1 MNRKLVNFVTFQ
13 AGWFA
18 CVLGAANGLPWLGV
32 LLVCLI
38 VAAHIKM
45 ADRPRVELKLL
56 LLCVMLGLV
65 FDSLLVSS
73 DWVRYPSGMLI
84 SGIAPYWIL
93 AMWALF
99 STTINLSM
107 AWLKSNLVLAS
118 VMGAVFGPLSY
129 IAGQRL
135 GAIELI
141 DYRSSLIALAV
152 IWALAM
158 PILTFA
164 AGHYDRVRKPA
175 PLVPLQRLS
184 GVSDD

>member
-1 MNRKLVNFVTFQ
+1 MNPKLINFVAFQ

-18 CVLGAANGLPWLGV
+18 CVLGAANGLPWLGL

-38 VAAHIKM
+38 VTAHIKT
-45 ADRPRVELKLL
+45 AERPRVELQLL
-56 LLCVMLGLV
+56 LLCVILGLV
-65 FDSLLVSS
+65 FDSFLVSS
-73 DWVRYPSGMLI
+73 GWVVYPNGVLI
-84 SGIAPYWIL
+84 SGVAPYWIL

-141 DYRSSLIALAV
+141 DDRSSLIALAV

-158 PILTFA
+158 PIITSKA
-164 AGHYDRVRKPA
+164 SRYDRDRA
-175 PLVPLQRLS
+175 PVLVPLQRLS
-184 GVSDD
+184 GGE

>member
-1 MNRKLVNFVTFQ
+1 MNPKLINFVSFQ

-18 CVLGAANGLPWLGV
+18 CVLGAANGMPWLGA

-38 VAAHIKM
+38 VAVHIKM
-45 ADRPRVELKLL
+45 ADRPRVELQLL
-56 LLCVMLGLV
+56 LLCVILGLI
-65 FDSLLVSS
+65 FDSFLVSS
-73 DWVRYPSGMLI
+73 GWVVYPSGVQI
-84 SGIAPYWIL
+84 AGVAPYWIL

-118 VMGAVFGPLSY
+118 VMGAFFGPLSY

-152 IWALAM
+152 IWAVAM
-158 PILTFA
+158 PIITFV
-164 AGHYDRVRKPA
+164 AGRYDRDRA
-175 PLVPLQRLS
+175 PVLVPLQRLS
-184 GVSDD
+184 ESE

>member
-1 MNRKLVNFVTFQ
+1 MNRKLINFIAFQ

-18 CVLGAANGLPWLGV
+18 CVLGAANDLPWLGT

-38 VAAHIKM
+38 VAGHIKM
-45 ADRPRVELKLL
+45 ADRPRVELQLL

-65 FDSLLVSS
+65 FDSFLVSS
-73 DWVRYPSGMLI
+73 GWVLYPSGMLI
-84 SGIAPYWIL
+84 SGVAPYWIL

-99 STTINLSM
+99 SITLNFSM
-107 AWLKSNLVLAS
+107 AWLKSSLVFAS
-118 VMGAVFGPLSY
+118 AMGAVFGPLSY

-158 PILTFA
+158 PILTYA
-164 AGHYDRVRKPA
+164 AGHYDRVRRPA
-175 PLVPLQRLS
+175 PLIPLQRLS

>member
-1 MNRKLVNFVTFQ
+1 MNRKLINFVTFQ

-18 CVLGAANGLPWLGV
+18 CVLGAANGLPWLGT

-45 ADRPRVELKLL
+45 SDRPRVEAQLL
-56 LLCVMLGLV
+56 FLCVMLGLV
-65 FDSLLVSS
+65 FDSFLVSS
-73 DWVRYPSGMLI
+73 GWVLYPNGVLM

-141 DYRSSLIALAV
+141 DTRSSLIALAV

-158 PILTFA
+158 PIITFVA
-164 AGHYDRVRKPA
+164 AHYDRVRTPA
-175 PLVPLQRLS
+175 LVPLQRLS
-184 GVSDD
+184 GGE